1 MRWSNILSYQSAFSP
16 HQCFSP
22 PFRYTPVIKSV
33 LDGPR
38 GVRKRAELRNS
49 LLVFLTFVM
58 EKPKPSGELWE
69 FCGVGKRLVFKDIY
83 KVFWPEAGRGESREF
98 LWALC
103 KPVRLCRLGGD
114 RGNREGDRE
123 GKGRGR
129 ERENDTES
137 SVIQRAEG
145 PLPAASQQCWW
156 SNNQILKRKRLPP
169 V

>member
-1 MRWSNILSYQSAFSP
+1 MRWSNILSYQSAFFP

-22 PFRYTPVIKSV
+22 PFRCTPVIKSV

-103 KPVRLCRLGGD
+103 KPVRLCGLGGD
-114 RGNREGDRE
+114 RGNREGERE